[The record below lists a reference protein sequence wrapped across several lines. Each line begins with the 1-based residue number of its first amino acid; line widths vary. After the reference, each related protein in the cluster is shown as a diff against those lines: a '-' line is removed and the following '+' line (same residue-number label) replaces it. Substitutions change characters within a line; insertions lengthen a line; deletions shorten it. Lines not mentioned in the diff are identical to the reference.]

1 MSSAGGSPDKLKS
14 VNEME
19 RRLDCLEKENFN
31 LRMKLYYQQESWA
44 VSKSEKEMAKEIVE
58 LKVSVSV
65 TMWNWEERLTV
76 V

>member
-1 MSSAGGSPDKLKS
+1 M
-14 VNEME
+14 
-19 RRLDCLEKENFN
+19 DCLEKENFN